1 MKWELHIHE
10 LSSVAKHFKQDEFWS
25 KFLELSIAV
34 LHGPDL
40 SLCVFVWECS
50 DGSKQTSHMGI
61 FDMNRWY
68 HAQMPT
74 TVR

>member
-1 MKWELHIHE
+1 MNFQVEQSISNKFITH
-10 LSSVAKHFKQDEFWS
+10 DEFLS